1 MKAKGEKADS
11 EKLPVSF
18 RRVARAVGL
27 AGLGLLAGCRQAA
40 PVENGVAN
48 ANTANVSQATN
59 APAPVA
65 PVNANAPAPLTV
77 NTPAQIVVAPPS
89 SANAPATPGQT
100 IPAREPEQYRATL
113 TLKVANKTALTA
125 DVARN
130 GTDRRLDFK
139 LSDGTKLIY
148 LYQTDR
154 LFLIAPE
161 QKVYAEQE
169 GPTGAFT
176 LPSTL
181 DPERLVQQL
190 QADARYALA
199 GEEKFANRAA
209 IKYAYTG
216 GAQSFVYTDKET
228 GLPLH
233 VEMAQTKP
241 GTSELILT
249 TIELSGVSTDIP
261 LKHFNEPRDMQ
272 QVEPEQMRTLFG
284 RVLQASVSASAGRKQ

>member
-1 MKAKGEKADS
+1 MGRGRDAGTQR
-11 EKLPVSF
+11 L
-18 RRVARAVGL
+18 ARAVLL
-27 AGLGLLAGCRQAA
+27 ALALSAWAGCRQAL
-40 PVENGVAN
+40 PNENTGAN
-48 ANTANVSQATN
+48 ANMANNNVAAN

-65 PVNANAPAPLTV
+65 PVNVNAPAPGPS
-77 NTPAQIVVAPPS
+77 NAPAPVIVAPPAQAS
-89 SANAPATPGQT
+89 APATPGQT

-113 TLKVANKTALTA
+113 TLKLANKTALTA

-139 LSDGTKLIY
+139 LPDGTKLIY

-161 QKVYAEQE
+161 QKIYAEQE

-181 DPERLVQQL
+181 DPERLVYQL
-190 QADARYALA
+190 QADARYAPA

-209 IKYAYTG
+209 IKYSYTG
-216 GAQSFVYTDKET
+216 GAQSFVYTDKLT

-233 VEMAQTKP
+233 VEMVQTKP
-241 GTSELILT
+241 GTSELIPT

-261 LKHFNEPRDMQ
+261 LKYFNEPRDMQ
-272 QVEPEQMRTLFG
+272 QVEPEQIRALFG
-284 RVLQASVSASAGRKQ
+284 RILQASVSPAVGRKP